1 MLNPYSVNKF
11 SYVNTKKSMH
21 LQPPSFQPIHQRPIL
36 KLPNHARVAVWVV
49 MNVEHFTFGKLGT
62 AIQPHLNSHPEIAN
76 YAWRDYGNRVGIWR
90 LFELFQEL
98 EIPVTAAVNG
108 EICTFYPEIITAMQ
122 EHNWEIMA
130 HGINNSTGHS
140 TMEKEEEWETIQRTI
155 NLLKKSTGKHPK
167 GWLTPGFSITEST
180 FELLHQAGIVYTADW
195 VNDDQP
201 YWYPVKEE
209 KMLAIPYTIEAN
221 DITLCLS
228 NRFSGK
234 GFSQAIIDQF
244 DQLWHDG
251 KTNARVMA
259 IGLHPF
265 IVGQPLRLKYL
276 KQCLSYIKN
285 KSKTWLTTGEEIYK
299 WIAEDI
305 KD

>member
-1 MLNPYSVNKF
+1 
-11 SYVNTKKSMH
+11 MH
-21 LQPPSFQPIHQRPIL
+21 LQPPSFKPIHQRPIL
-36 KLPNHARVAVWVV
+36 KLPNHAMVAVWVV

-108 EICTFYPEIITAMQ
+108 EICTFYPEIMAAMQ
-122 EHNWEIMA
+122 ENNWEIMA

-140 TMEKEEEWETIQRTI
+140 NMEKEQEWEIIQKTI
-155 NLLKKSTGKHPK
+155 NLLKQSTGKHPQ

-195 VNDDQP
+195 VNDEQP
-201 YWYPVKEE
+201 YWYPVKDQQ
-209 KMLAIPYTIEAN
+209 MLAIPYTIEAN

-228 NRFSGK
+228 NRFSGEQ
-234 GFSQAIIDQF
+234 FSQAITDQF

-251 KTNARVMA
+251 ETNARVMA

-276 KQCLSYIKN
+276 KQCLLHIKK
-285 KSKTWLTTGEEIYK
+285 KSQTWLTTGEEIYK
-299 WIAEDI
+299 WFAEDG

>member
-1 MLNPYSVNKF
+1 
-11 SYVNTKKSMH
+11 MH
-21 LQPPSFQPIHQRPIL
+21 LEPPLFQAIHQRPIL

-90 LFELFQEL
+90 LLELFQEL

-108 EICTFYPEIITAMQ
+108 EICTFYPEIMTAMQ

-140 TMEKEEEWETIQRTI
+140 AMEKEEEWVTIQRTI
-155 NLLKKSTGKHPK
+155 SLLKQSTGKHPQ

-201 YWYPVKEE
+201 YWYPVKEQ

-228 NRFSGK
+228 NRFSGEQ
-234 GFSQAIIDQF
+234 FSQAIIDQF

-251 KTNARVMA
+251 RTNARVMA

-285 KSKTWLTTGEEIYK
+285 KSQTWLTTGEEIYK
-299 WIAEDI
+299 LFT
-305 KD
+305 KDAKD